1 MLLDRSSMANGLS
14 IDTLQAPRIIPF
26 TDLIKVK
33 ASMVNHAQVK
43 VLKLFSSICLI
54 KGTKPG

>member
-1 MLLDRSSMANGLS
+1 MLLAKFSMVNDLS
-14 IDTLQAPRIIPF
+14 IDTLQEPRIIPSI
-26 TDLIKVK
+26 DLIKAK

-54 KGTKPG
+54 KGTKRG